1 MKIPFQCL
9 IWTFL
14 FILPGLFSSP
24 LPSWAATC
32 TVNVIQSRD
41 QYPAGDSYPI
51 LFRIRISKPWYI
63 HGTKESGDG
72 LIPTVLS
79 FSETP
84 GVELRE
90 LQFPE
95 PEKKRFEYTNEQ
107 VEVFSGEFLVQGKL
121 IVNEK
126 ATTGKQVITGRLS
139 YQACSSRSC
148 LP

>member
-1 MKIPFQCL
+1 MNRIMKISFQRL

-24 LPSWAATC
+24 VSSWAATC
-32 TVNVIQSRD
+32 TVNVIQSQD

-51 LFRIRISKPWYI
+51 LFRIRVSKPWYI

-72 LIPTVLS
+72 LIPTALS

-84 GVELRE
+84 GIELRE
-90 LQFPE
+90 FQFPE

-107 VEVFSGEFLVQGKL
+107 VEVF
-121 IVNEK
+121 
-126 ATTGKQVITGRLS
+126 
-139 YQACSSRSC
+139 
-148 LP
+148 